1 MGFFV
6 FIFIILLVEQLATIV
21 CKTNCVIKRDIYI
34 EIDFVISIIVL
45 FFVQNEMQQY
55 FRITQK

>member
-1 MGFFV
+1 MGFCA

-34 EIDFVISIIVL
+34 EIDFVISIILL
-45 FFVQNEMQQY
+45 FLYKMKCNNILE
-55 FRITQK
+55 